1 MPKSA
6 APTPPERRPEPA
18 RAPQAPPASSGIT
31 DTRLKQIHADLA
43 AAKRQAMQTDAV
55 SLDAL
60 SRSLRESEKRI
71 QAQHPGRTVDF
82 HVVVKD
88 GKPVVKPIVRK

>member
-1 MPKSA
+1 
-6 APTPPERRPEPA
+6 
-18 RAPQAPPASSGIT
+18 
-31 DTRLKQIHADLA
+31 LKQIHAELS
-43 AAKRQAMQTDAV
+43 AAKRQAKQTDAV

-71 QAQHPGRTVDF
+71 QSQHPGKSIDF

-88 GKPVVKPIVRK
+88 GKPIVKPIVRK